1 MNYSFI
7 IVLVIIKDVTLSKIL
22 SYTLLRSFGTYD
34 FFLTIGGSIKQVELD
49 MTNQYLCVYDY
60 KHLDNDTFNSNVTL
74 PIYNENINFSLS
86 YTTIE
91 VGHEVVVNVF
101 PVFTF
106 QNTSLM
112 KFDSFPLAHHY
123 FNTSHSIIHS
133 LYNKKYIENR
143 SFGLYFNL
151 LSGYLFFGGI
161 PKEFIDEFHYSHQ
174 FKVMSKDQLSWTIDI
189 KKVQF
194 NGTTI
199 KINNNVML
207 QSNIKYIKAPESF
220 LYQLADTVFKDYIK
234 TNACIFHKETLTK
247 YFQCSCEEIINFPNF
262 KFTLGDIEI
271 EFKSNEM
278 FFNNDF
284 VCPFM
289 IESSSIYQNQWVF
302 GLTFLQRY
310 VSYFDIDNDMITLYS
325 KTEFKIV
332 SNDKLKYFIG
342 LNIFINLISF
352 IILLYMK
359 FKL

>member
-123 FNTSHSIIHS
+123 FNTSHQKKQREANGFVFYPYEVIND
-133 LYNKKYIENR
+133 LNKLNREGHVYI
-143 SFGLYFNL
+143 
-151 LSGYLFFGGI
+151 
-161 PKEFIDEFHYSHQ
+161 
-174 FKVMSKDQLSWTIDI
+174 
-189 KKVQF
+189 
-194 NGTTI
+194 
-199 KINNNVML
+199 
-207 QSNIKYIKAPESF
+207 
-220 LYQLADTVFKDYIK
+220 
-234 TNACIFHKETLTK
+234 
-247 YFQCSCEEIINFPNF
+247 
-262 KFTLGDIEI
+262 
-271 EFKSNEM
+271 
-278 FFNNDF
+278 
-284 VCPFM
+284 
-289 IESSSIYQNQWVF
+289 
-302 GLTFLQRY
+302 
-310 VSYFDIDNDMITLYS
+310 
-325 KTEFKIV
+325 
-332 SNDKLKYFIG
+332 
-342 LNIFINLISF
+342 
-352 IILLYMK
+352 
-359 FKL
+359 